1 MKDRASRILLVVA
14 PTSMECYRTVQ
25 HFGLDLD
32 QHAAEMRFIS
42 RPYSLIGWSRSTPF
56 ITFDRQH
63 WSSDAG
69 VALDKL
75 LWTFTQSGQLRIAGE
90 RDLAPLRSAAH
101 LVKPYPPIKPTW
113 RMSQDVQG

>member
-1 MKDRASRILLVVA
+1 MKDRAPRILLVVA

-42 RPYSLIGWSRSTPF
+42 RPYSLIGWSRGTPF
-56 ITFDRQH
+56 ITSDRQH
-63 WSSDAG
+63 WSSDTG

-75 LWTFTQSGQLRIAGE
+75 LWTFTRSGQLRIAGE
-90 RDLAPLRSAAH
+90 RDLAPLRLAAQPGH
-101 LVKPYPPIKPTW
+101 PLLPVKPTW
-113 RMSQDVQG
+113 RISQDVQG